1 MLINFF
7 MYMYL
12 KKKKY
17 LFDFNF
23 KVLFIDIVFKVMGY
37 NC

>member
-12 KKKKY
+12 KKKY

>member
-1 MLINFF
+1 MLINFY

-12 KKKKY
+12 KKIKY
-17 LFDFNF
+17 LFDYNF